1 MTASAPRRNGSPL
14 LLWAERHDLSAVR
27 QSLLSRIAA
36 LKPREHGRRLL
47 EAELRSVTHR
57 LLAIDIATAGK
68 GRPDNTRT
76 A

>member
-14 LLWAERHDLSAVR
+14 LLWAVR

-36 LKPREHGRRLL
+36 LKLREHGRRLL